1 MSAGALTIYSSGGVE
16 LGRVTR
22 GFRRLPIRI
31 RLTIAFAG
39 VFGALLLAGGI
50 VLFAEFQDYLDTV
63 IDRDLDARTADAVAL
78 VSDGGASRAVLGSS
92 GEPLAQVIDPR
103 GGVLASTRRLGRA
116 RLLTP
121 AEARRAAGG
130 GVRVPRLSTPA
141 GPARVAA
148 RPARS
153 DGRRLTVAVAE
164 SLRSRDQ
171 ALGRLREL
179 LFLFGPL
186 ALALATWA
194 GYQVAGA
201 ALLPV
206 ERMRRR
212 VQGITERDTGE
223 RLPVP
228 STRDE
233 IEALGSTLNELLE
246 RLDAALRRERRMLAD
261 ASHELRTPLTVLRAE
276 VQVALRGPRD
286 AAELRAAL
294 ESVAGQSER
303 LTRLAEDLLVLAR
316 ADDGRLPLRP
326 EPLAAGDLLDGVS
339 RRAAGA
345 AEAAGR
351 TLAVRGGEDE
361 VLVADPDR
369 AAQTLDNLV
378 ANALLHGRGDVELA
392 ARRVDGRVELHVRD
406 HGEGFPDELLGHAF
420 ERFSRG
426 DRARAGEGTGLG
438 LAIVAAIAE
447 AHGGGAA
454 ARNLPDGGA
463 DVWISLPAA

>member
-1 MSAGALTIYSSGGVE
+1 M
-16 LGRVTR
+16 TR

-39 VFGALLLAGGI
+39 VLGALLLAGGV
-50 VLFAEFQDYLDTV
+50 VLFAEFEGYLDRV
-63 IDRDLDARTADAVAL
+63 IEGDLDARTADAVAL
-78 VSDGGASRAVLGSS
+78 VADDGASRAVLGSS
-92 GEPLAQVIDPR
+92 GEPLAQVFDPR
-103 GGVLASTRRLGRA
+103 GGVLASTHRLARA
-116 RLLTP
+116 RLLTR

-130 GVRVPRLSTPA
+130 AVRRPRVSTPA
-141 GPARVAA
+141 GPARVVA
-148 RPARS
+148 RPVTRA
-153 DGRRLTVAVAE
+153 GRRLTVAAE
-164 SLRSRDQ
+164 SLQRRDQ
-171 ALGRLREL
+171 ALGRLRGL
-179 LFLFGPL
+179 LFLVGPL

-228 STRDE
+228 QTRDE
-233 IEALGSTLNELLE
+233 IEALGRTLNGLLA
-246 RLDAALRRERRMLAD
+246 RLDGALRRERRMLAD
-261 ASHELRTPLTVLRAE
+261 ASHELRTPLTLLRAE
-276 VQVALRGPRD
+276 VQVALRGPSD

-294 ESVAGQSER
+294 ESVARQSER
-303 LTRLAEDLLVLAR
+303 LTHLAEDLLVLAR
-316 ADDGRLPLRP
+316 ADDGRLPIRP
-326 EPLAAGDLLDGVS
+326 EPLAAGDLFDAVA
-339 RRAAGA
+339 RRAADRA
-345 AEAAGR
+345 QAAGR
-351 TLAVRGGEDE
+351 TLVVRGGEDE

-369 AAQTLDNLV
+369 AAQALDNLV

-406 HGEGFPDELLGHAF
+406 HGEGFPDELLGRAF

-426 DRARAGEGTGLG
+426 DPARAGEGTGLG

-447 AHGGGAA
+447 AHQGGAA
-454 ARNLPDGGA
+454 ARSLPSGGA
-463 DVWISLPAA
+463 DVWVSLPAG

>member
-1 MSAGALTIYSSGGVE
+1 
-16 LGRVTR
+16 VTR

-39 VFGALLLAGGI
+39 VLGALLLAGGV
-50 VLFAEFQDYLDTV
+50 VLFAEFEGYLDRV
-63 IDRDLDARTADAVAL
+63 IDGDLDARTADAVAL
-78 VSDGGASRAVLGSS
+78 VADDGASRAVLGSS
-92 GEPLAQVIDPR
+92 GEPLAQVFDPR
-103 GGVLASTRRLGRA
+103 GGVLASTHRLGRA
-116 RLLTP
+116 RLLTR

-130 GVRVPRLSTPA
+130 AVRRSRVSTPA
-141 GPARVAA
+141 GPARVVA
-148 RPARS
+148 RPVTRA
-153 DGRRLTVAVAE
+153 GGRLTVAVAE
-164 SLRSRDQ
+164 SLQRRDQ

-179 LFLFGPL
+179 LFLVGPL

-228 STRDE
+228 ETRDE
-233 IEALGSTLNELLE
+233 IEALGRTLNGLLA
-246 RLDAALRRERRMLAD
+246 RLDGALRRERRMLAD
-261 ASHELRTPLTVLRAE
+261 ASHELRTPLTLLRAE
-276 VQVALRGPRD
+276 VQVALRGPSD

-294 ESVAGQSER
+294 ESVARQSER
-303 LTRLAEDLLVLAR
+303 LTHLAEDLLVLAR
-316 ADDGRLPLRP
+316 ADDGRLPIRP
-326 EPLAAGDLLDGVS
+326 EPLAAGDLFDAVA
-339 RRAAGA
+339 RRAADRA
-345 AEAAGR
+345 QAAGR
-351 TLAVRGGEDE
+351 TLVVRGGEDE

-369 AAQTLDNLV
+369 AAQALDNLV

-406 HGEGFPDELLGHAF
+406 HGEGFPDELLGRAF

-426 DRARAGEGTGLG
+426 DPARAGEGTGLG

-447 AHGGGAA
+447 AHRGGAA
-454 ARNLPDGGA
+454 ARSLPSGGA
-463 DVWISLPAA
+463 DVWVSLPAG